1 MTTPPVQ
8 EKGPN
13 ALVPVWA
20 ARLVGFAALASLG
33 ALQWQRMVAGL
44 STGRALLWVA
54 VAVAAGAG
62 VIACDRLPRRWRGAG
77 VLGVTVLALL
87 GTLVVSGISL
97 DLLKPRN
104 WGDLVDGLRG
114 GAQSLGTVRMPYDAP
129 DVWPQWALQVGGA
142 LLLTVAA
149 LVACWPRARSRG
161 YPFLALIAL
170 LVTVVSPVVSLGGSR
185 PLLLGTAIAALTVC
199 FLWLERL
206 PLRPGLGVAL
216 LLGVALAGALPL
228 AAVADRGE
236 PWFDYK
242 EFAENLGPD
251 DPVRFSWSQQYG
263 PIDWPRDGNEVLR
276 VKSDEPHYWK
286 AANLDLFD
294 GSGFTDAGPLERG
307 GTDPT
312 SDLRED
318 YRDRPGQ
325 VDDVEVSIRRMRSTD
340 VIAPGTIMKVQDATR
355 LVQPSGEPGR
365 WNASGELRRGDSYKV
380 EAYVPTPTAGELQ
393 AADSTGLH
401 IPREEDLELTVPFL
415 PGRQPTIRSVGGV
428 ERGRVD
434 TAVVHLRPFG
444 DDSQPFVTYP
454 AARRTRFGAANATF
468 RGSPYRRTWAL
479 AKRLRKKAKTP
490 YAYILAVNTYLSND
504 FTYSERPTPPAAG
517 RAPLDAFLFDTKEG
531 YCQHFAGAMA
541 LLLRMGGVPAR
552 VATGFSPGGFSK
564 RRDAWIVR
572 DTDAH
577 AWVEAWFDDL
587 GWVTFDPTPDAT
599 PARSQIAALQAAPP
613 AAATPPGSGVAPG
626 VGGQATRRL
635 NGVRPDLLFDPQR
648 RNSGAAVAAGGD
660 GGTAW
665 WLYALLALAVLG
677 GAAALIV
684 YVLRVRARGPMSP
697 HDRGVW
703 ELELALRRAGRPL
716 ETGTTLRQLEQRFGA
731 SDDASA
737 YLRALSASRYGP
749 TPRRPTAAERRSM
762 RRALAQGLGWAG
774 HIRAFWALPPRGRE
788 PLSAARRSCRRISAR
803 MRSSRGSDERST
815 WFIAAATAGWRSAIC
830 ACSSWATARYDGW
843 PSRPERSSI
852 RCIASRAFMSST

>member
-1 MTTPPVQ
+1 LTTPPFR

-13 ALVPVWA
+13 ALVPIWI

-33 ALQWQRMVAGL
+33 ALQWQRMVEGL
-44 STGRALLWVA
+44 STGRALLWVL
-54 VAVAAGAG
+54 VAVAAGAAL
-62 VIACDRLPRRWRGAG
+62 IACDRLPGRRRGVG
-77 VLGVTVLALL
+77 VLAVTALALFAA
-87 GTLVVSGISL
+87 LVVSGISL

-104 WGDLVDGLRG
+104 WDDLVDGLAG
-114 GAQSLGTVRMPYDAP
+114 GAQSLGTVRMPYDGP

-142 LLLTVAA
+142 LLLVVAA

-170 LVTVVSPVVSLGGSR
+170 LVAVVSPVVSLGGSR
-185 PLLLGTAIAALTVC
+185 PLLLGIAIAALTVC

-206 PLRPGLGVAL
+206 PLRPGIGVAL

-251 DPVRFSWSQQYG
+251 DPVRFSWAQQYG

-286 AANLDLFD
+286 AANLELFD

-307 GTDPT
+307 GSDPT

-318 YRDRPGQ
+318 YKDRPGQ
-325 VDDVEVSIRRMRSTD
+325 MDDIEVSIRRMRSTD
-340 VIAPGTIMKVQDATR
+340 VIAPGTIMNVEDSTR
-355 LVQPSGEPGR
+355 LVHPSGEPGR
-365 WNASGELRRGDSYKV
+365 WAAAGELRRGDSYKAQV
-380 EAYVPTPTAGELQ
+380 YVATPTAGELQ
-393 AADSTGLH
+393 AADTTGLH
-401 IPREEDLELTVPFL
+401 LPREEELELTVPFL
-415 PGRQPTIRSVGGV
+415 PGHKPTIRSVGGV

-454 AARRTRFGAANATF
+454 AARRTRFGAANRTF
-468 RGSPYRRTWAL
+468 RDSPYRRTWAL

-490 YAYILAVNTYLSND
+490 YGYILAVNRYLSNG
-504 FTYSERPTPPAAG
+504 FTYSERPEAPAAG

-613 AAATPPGSGVAPG
+613 PTAPPTAGTDIAPG
-626 VGGQATRRL
+626 LGGQASRRL

-648 RNSGAAVAAGGD
+648 KNAGAATAGDVDSGP
-660 GGTAW
+660 AW
-665 WLYALLALAVLG
+665 WLYALLAVVAIAAVATTL
-677 GAAALIV
+677 LWW
-684 YVLRVRARGPMSP
+684 LRQRARGPKSP
-697 HDRGVW
+697 RDRAIW
-703 ELELALRRAGRPL
+703 ELELALRRSGRTL
-716 ETGTTLRQLEQRFGA
+716 ETGTTLRQLEHRLGT
-731 SDDASA
+731 DEASA

-749 TPRRPTAAERRSM
+749 TPRSPTAAERRSM
-762 RRALAQGLGWAG
+762 RRALAQGLGWG
-774 HIRAFWALPPRGRE
+774 GRLRAFWALPPRR
-788 PLSAARRSCRRISAR
+788 
-803 MRSSRGSDERST
+803 
-815 WFIAAATAGWRSAIC
+815 
-830 ACSSWATARYDGW
+830 
-843 PSRPERSSI
+843 
-852 RCIASRAFMSST
+852 

>member
-1 MTTPPVQ
+1 LSTAPVQ

-44 STGRALLWVA
+44 SSGRALLWVA
-54 VAVAAGAG
+54 VAVAAGGAL
-62 VIACDRLPRRWRGAG
+62 IACDRLPPRRRGVG
-77 VLGVTVLALL
+77 VVAVTALALL
-87 GTLVVSGISL
+87 AALVVSGISL
-97 DLLKPRN
+97 DLLRPKN
-104 WGDLVDGLRG
+104 WGELVDGLRG
-114 GAQSLGTVRMPYDAP
+114 GAQSLGTVRLPYDGA
-129 DVWPQWALQVGGA
+129 DIWPQWALEVGGA

-149 LVACWPRARSRG
+149 LVACWPRERG
-161 YPFLALIAL
+161 RGFPFLALMAL
-170 LVTVVSPVVSLGGSR
+170 LVAVVSPVVSLGGTQ

-216 LLGVALAGALPL
+216 LLGIALAGALPL

-242 EFAENLGPD
+242 DFAENLGPD
-251 DPVRFSWSQQYG
+251 DPVRFSWAQQYG

-276 VKSDEPHYWK
+276 VKSDQPHYWK
-286 AANLDLFD
+286 TANLELFD
-294 GSGFTDAGPLERG
+294 GSAFSDAGPLERG
-307 GTDPT
+307 GSDPT
-312 SDLRED
+312 TDLRED

-325 VDDVEVSIRRMRSTD
+325 FDDIEVSIRRMRSTD
-340 VIAPGTIMKVQDATR
+340 VIAPGTIIKVDDATR
-355 LVQPSGEPGR
+355 LLHPSGEPGR
-365 WNASGELRRGDSYKV
+365 WTSAGELRRGDSYKAQV
-380 EAYVPTPTAGELQ
+380 YVPTPTAGEMQ
-393 AADSTGLH
+393 AADTTGLRV
-401 IPREEDLELTVPFL
+401 PREEDLELTVPFL
-415 PGRQPTIRSVGGV
+415 PGRQPSIRSVGGV

-434 TAVVHLRPFG
+434 TAVVHLRPYG
-444 DDSQPFVTYP
+444 DDGQAYVTYP
-454 AARRTRFGAANATF
+454 AARRTRFDAANATF
-468 RGSPYRRTWAL
+468 RASPYRRTWAL
-479 AKRLRKKAKTP
+479 SKRLRKKTKTP
-490 YAYILAVNTYLSND
+490 YDYILAVNEYLAGSD

-552 VATGFSPGGFSK
+552 VATGFSPGGVSK

-613 AAATPPGSGVAPG
+613 PSATPGDSSGALPGL
-626 VGGQATRRL
+626 GGQASRRL

-648 RNSGAAVAAGGD
+648 NNPGGAAAAAP
-660 GGTAW
+660 GTGPAW
-665 WLYALLALAVLG
+665 WVYALLAVAVLG
-677 GAAALIV
+677 ALAALV
-684 YVLRVRARGPMSP
+684 LHLLRVRARRPMSP
-697 HDRGVW
+697 HDRAVW

-731 SDDASA
+731 SDEASA

-749 TPRRPTAAERRSM
+749 TPRSPTAAERRSM

-774 HIRAFWALPPRGRE
+774 HLRAFWALPPRR
-788 PLSAARRSCRRISAR
+788 
-803 MRSSRGSDERST
+803 
-815 WFIAAATAGWRSAIC
+815 
-830 ACSSWATARYDGW
+830 
-843 PSRPERSSI
+843 
-852 RCIASRAFMSST
+852 

>member
-1 MTTPPVQ
+1 MGAAGRRRAAADRR
-8 EKGPN
+8 GP
-13 ALVPVWA
+13 
-20 ARLVGFAALASLG
+20 
-33 ALQWQRMVAGL
+33 
-44 STGRALLWVA
+44 GRA
-54 VAVAAGAG
+54 AG
-62 VIACDRLPRRWRGAG
+62 R
-77 VLGVTVLALL
+77 
-87 GTLVVSGISL
+87 
-97 DLLKPRN
+97 
-104 WGDLVDGLRG
+104 
-114 GAQSLGTVRMPYDAP
+114 AQ
-129 DVWPQWALQVGGA
+129 
-142 LLLTVAA
+142 
-149 LVACWPRARSRG
+149 RSRG

-325 VDDVEVSIRRMRSTD
+325 FDDVEVSIRRMRSTD
-340 VIAPGTIMKVQDATR
+340 VIAPGTIMKVAGRDAAGAAVGRAGPLERVRRAAPRR
-355 LVQPSGEPGR
+355 LLQGR
-365 WNASGELRRGDSYKV
+365 GVRADADRRASCRR
-380 EAYVPTPTAGELQ
+380 PTAP
-393 AADSTGLH
+393 ACT
-401 IPREEDLELTVPFL
+401 PRARRISSSRCRSCR
-415 PGRQPTIRSVGGV
+415 GRRPTIRSVGGV

-434 TAVVHLRPFG
+434 NAVVHLRPFG
-444 DDSQPFVTYP
+444 DDGQPFVTYP
-454 AARRTRFGAANATF
+454 AARRTRFGAADATF
-468 RGSPYRRTWAL
+468 RASPYRRTWAL

-490 YAYILAVNTYLSND
+490 YAYILAVNAYLSKD

-613 AAATPPGSGVAPG
+613 AAATPAGGGARRPASAARPRAGS
-626 VGGQATRRL
+626 

-648 RNSGAAVAAGGD
+648 KNSGAAVAAAERQ
-660 GGTAW
+660 GTAW

-677 GAAALIV
+677 GAAALIL

-697 HDRGVW
+697 LDRAVW

-731 SDDASA
+731 SDEASA

-749 TPRRPTAAERRSM
+749 APRPPTAAERRSM

-774 HIRAFWALPPRGRE
+774 HIRAFWALPPRR
-788 PLSAARRSCRRISAR
+788 
-803 MRSSRGSDERST
+803 
-815 WFIAAATAGWRSAIC
+815 
-830 ACSSWATARYDGW
+830 
-843 PSRPERSSI
+843 
-852 RCIASRAFMSST
+852 